1 MSQSTVMNT
10 SQCMYDL
17 GVCLSEEIDE
27 ESMLCTK
34 SLHNDTICDFQN
46 FLPECNFDGGDC
58 QFEKGTFSHDCSRKK
73 SSKQKYTAMDIR
85 LRTVTL

>member
-1 MSQSTVMNT
+1 MNT

-58 QFEKGTFSHDCSRKK
+58 QFEKGTFSIQGVTKRMDPLK
-73 SSKQKYTAMDIR
+73 SNCKNN
-85 LRTVTL
+85 